1 MRFYS
6 TVWFVLL
13 VLSFLV
19 VLESVSSYPAVTG
32 DDAEETI
39 VSSRPAVRKHSKS
52 KKEINSQGKN
62 KKNGHHPIRHSSRG
76 LKQMTDYD
84 YAAVAEPTV
93 SSVSRKP
100 IRKDDRSPW
109 SPKHSRNKKSPNRK
123 NKTNQRKRNGTKQQK
138 QLNKRQVNV
147 MRTAQRADAIDNSED
162 NKEGTD
168 AAGQQ
173 NLNQLLGLGKPRP
186 LPPPAPQLKPF
197 VSVGV
202 FGDMKKFFDELRS
215 NLDVETVAEEAAAAV
230 SEQQDSTA
238 PRLSDDDLSQI
249 AGLEDYEELP
259 NYQALRTAT
268 GSERGNASPVQ
279 QQQRRYSRLKG
290 FVAMGG
296 PGSGQSE
303 TSRHHHRNHQ
313 YDPALLWTGLGRR
326 R

>member
-19 VLESVSSYPAVTG
+19 VLESVSSYPALTG

-52 KKEINSQGKN
+52 KKEINSQSKN
-62 KKNGHHPIRHSSRG
+62 KKNGHHHIRHSSRG

-123 NKTNQRKRNGTKQQK
+123 NKTNQKKKNGTKQQK
-138 QLNKRQVNV
+138 QLNKRQANV
-147 MRTAQRADAIDNSED
+147 MRTARRADAFDNSED
-162 NKEGTD
+162 NKDAMD

-173 NLNQLLGLGKPRP
+173 NLNQLLGL
-186 LPPPAPQLKPF
+186 
-197 VSVGV
+197 GV

-215 NLDVETVAEEAAAAV
+215 NLDVETVAEEAASAV

>member
-6 TVWFVLL
+6 TVWFVIL

-52 KKEINSQGKN
+52 KKEINSQSKN

-84 YAAVAEPTV
+84 YAAVSEPTV

-109 SPKHSRNKKSPNRK
+109 SPKHSRNKKTPNRK
-123 NKTNQRKRNGTKQQK
+123 NKTNQKKRNGTKQQK
-138 QLNKRQVNV
+138 QLNKRQANV
-147 MRTAQRADAIDNSED
+147 MRAARRADAFDNSED
-162 NKEGTD
+162 NKDGTD

-173 NLNQLLGLGKPRP
+173 NLNQLLGL
-186 LPPPAPQLKPF
+186 
-197 VSVGV
+197 GV

-215 NLDVETVAEEAAAAV
+215 NLDVETVAEQAAAAV

-259 NYQALRTAT
+259 NYQALRTTT